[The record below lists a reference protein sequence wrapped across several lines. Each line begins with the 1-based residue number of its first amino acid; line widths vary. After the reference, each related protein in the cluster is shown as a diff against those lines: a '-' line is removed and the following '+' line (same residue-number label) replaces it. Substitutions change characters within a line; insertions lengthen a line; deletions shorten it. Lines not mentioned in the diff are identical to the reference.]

1 MSGTPDLGK
10 MVNPL
15 SRYNNSS
22 IKTMIVSLLP
32 TVFTGHHFA
41 QPRGQA
47 ERSREAVSAPLSGS
61 RRLRRET
68 LNGSSR
74 GRSRRRRR
82 RERATHLT
90 QSVAENF
97 EERDELS

>member
-1 MSGTPDLGK
+1 MT
-10 MVNPL
+10 
-15 SRYNNSS
+15 
-22 IKTMIVSLLP
+22 VSLPP

-82 RERATHLT
+82 RERPGLRGLARLI
-90 QSVAENF
+90 NF
-97 EERDELS
+97 QNKKNRTRANSPAAHYYTR

>member
-1 MSGTPDLGK
+1 MTKHTNDREMSGTPDLGK
-10 MVNPL
+10 MVTLL

-22 IKTMIVSLLP
+22 IKIMIVSLLP
-32 TVFTGHHFA
+32 TVFVGHHFT

-47 ERSREAVSAPLSGS
+47 KRSREAVSAPLSGS
-61 RRLRRET
+61 RRLRRGT

-82 RERATHLT
+82 RER
-90 QSVAENF
+90 
-97 EERDELS
+97 